1 MRALPAPLIVVS
13 PGLPTVS
20 AMNDRRRI
28 PMSTRIALLAVLAA
42 AIALAA
48 SALAIGGGGGL
59 IFDDGHYVK
68 PGSLDDGK
76 QYLPLTRIS
85 LGQAVAAAQRAA
97 SGQLGQVDLG
107 RVGSLATMLEA
118 AEENE
123 VVDQSGDAIRLADEH
138 VEVLTGGGREVML
151 P

>member
-1 MRALPAPLIVVS
+1 
-13 PGLPTVS
+13 
-20 AMNDRRRI
+20 
-28 PMSTRIALLAVLAA
+28 MSTRIALLAVLAA

-97 SGQLGQVDLG
+97 SGQLGQVDLESRPAG
-107 RVGSLATMLEA
+107 VVYVVDVGSDEVSVDATDGS
-118 AEENE
+118 
-123 VVDQSGDAIRLADEH
+123 V
-138 VEVLTGGGREVML
+138 TGIVPRS
-151 P
+151 